1 MKVLALAALLMI
13 LTPESCDQAG
23 MDARAKADQAA
34 AERKLGAGLDPMATR
49 SCSPDQRFERTEV
62 VSTPDASG
70 YSPGHLYRSALPYVE
85 LGSQDSEQ
93 PLIDLSGLAAALD
106 PSRSTVDYGRQP
118 RVMFY
123 LAWTGLQNE
132 DLRLV
137 ISHHEC

>member
-70 YSPGHLYRSALPYVE
+70 YSPGHLDTCT
-85 LGSQDSEQ
+85 GQ
-93 PLIDLSGLAAALD
+93 PCRTWNWAVKTQNGL
-106 PSRSTVDYGRQP
+106 
-118 RVMFY
+118 
-123 LAWTGLQNE
+123 
-132 DLRLV
+132 
-137 ISHHEC
+137 